1 MNELVPLYKQMA
13 ADGASFRG
21 LSILQHKPQ
30 IVKLVRQH
38 GAKSLLDYG
47 SGAGDAWRPPHR
59 MHRDLGL
66 RWFEVTL
73 FDPAFPEHDDPPH
86 GLFDGVL
93 CSDVLE
99 HIPEDDVDAVVEQ
112 LFKHARHF
120 VWASVCCRPARK
132 FFPDGTTNLHC
143 TLHPIEWWQD
153 IFEEYKPKNRD
164 VPFYL
169 VETP

>member
-1 MNELVPLYKQMA
+1 MNELVPLYRQMA

-21 LSILQHKPQ
+21 LSILQHRAQ

-38 GAKSLLDYG
+38 KAKTLLDYG
-47 SGAGDAWRPPHR
+47 SGAGEAWRPPHR
-59 MHRDLGL
+59 MHRELGL
-66 RWFEVTL
+66 HWFEVTL

-99 HIPEDDVDAVVEQ
+99 HIPEADVDTVVAQ
-112 LFKHARHF
+112 LFQHARHF
-120 VWASVCCRPARK
+120 VWASVCCRPAKK
-132 FFPDGTTNLHC
+132 FFPDGETNLHC
-143 TLHPIEWWQD
+143 TLYPIDWWQAVMKRNQPRD
-153 IFEEYKPKNRD
+153 RD
-164 VPFYL
+164 VQFYL